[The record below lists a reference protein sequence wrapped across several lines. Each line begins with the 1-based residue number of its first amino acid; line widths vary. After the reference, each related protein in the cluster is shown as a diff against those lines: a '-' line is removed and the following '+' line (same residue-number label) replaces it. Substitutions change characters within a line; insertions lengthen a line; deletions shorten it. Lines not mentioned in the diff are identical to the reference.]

1 MINKIKKGH
10 GKIAFLQHEKAIFGS
25 CLSPDFD
32 LNYPDFYFHRKS
44 GLFRTGPSP
53 DSIPSAKEMHRLLQ
67 DLAESCRISYC
78 TALEFESIFSLVY

>member
-32 LNYPDFYFHRKS
+32 LNYPDFHFHRKS

-53 DSIPSAKEMHRLLQ
+53 DSIPSKDLTLEVHGFNSSPNKVLKFRLVF
-67 DLAESCRISYC
+67 A
-78 TALEFESIFSLVY
+78 T